1 VLANNTD
8 ANFQGPEELSFRG
21 SSGGVL
27 CAAVELFRATGNTAY
42 RSFAEN
48 MITNGWFNTVPAFVG
63 ITTPFPG
70 EVDNN
75 GVWELE
81 TSQSLIALCRHR
93 PFASSPAM
101 ATKIDTEVNNWRAAW
116 ANKFV
121 FLPWGIANTTV
132 NQGFGAN
139 VAHSFLIL
147 QHLLVAQ
154 AFPNLRN
161 ECLPRASKLYDHHT
175 GLNPFS
181 TSFVMGFGNWNA
193 MPGHGRTRE
202 DSIGMVQPGYMRFGT
217 SLNNTLLA
225 EYADGT
231 NQSSYRMTE
240 GMIMESASLF
250 PILAMLDAM
259 QGGPPEVMPAVH
271 LEAVDTNQL
280 RLRWPTWASE
290 WKLQQSTTLATG
302 SWTNV
307 LQPVIPA
314 TNSDLTT
321 TLDPGSAPAMFFRL
335 NWQ

>member
-1 VLANNTD
+1 
-8 ANFQGPEELSFRG
+8 
-21 SSGGVL
+21 
-27 CAAVELFRATGNTAY
+27 
-42 RSFAEN
+42 

-121 FLPWGIANTTV
+121 FLPWGIPNTTV

-147 QHLLVAQ
+147 RHLLVAQ

-181 TSFVMGFGNWNA
+181 TSFVTGFGNWNA

-202 DSIGMVQPGYMRFGT
+202 DGIGMVQPGYLRFGT